1 MFRRHGITMIELV
14 ITLAIVAVLTV
25 MVVPNLGRW
34 IQHHRMKA
42 ALRQMVSQMELA
54 KISALKNNLE
64 YRVAFDVANGKFEL
78 QRGNRP
84 GGSGDWNPEGG
95 EFSIP
100 RQVSINVTFG
110 GDRVQFNPDGT
121 AGPGGSVD
129 LSIGSG
135 EQYEITVTTAT
146 GKINTRRVN

>member
-1 MFRRHGITMIELV
+1 MFRRDGITMIELV
-14 ITLAIVAVLTV
+14 ITLAIVVVLAV

-34 IQHHRMKA
+34 IQHYRMTG

-64 YRVAFDVANGKFEL
+64 YRIAFDVANRTFEL

-84 GGSGDWNPEGG
+84 DGSGDWNREGG

-100 RQVSINVTFG
+100 RQVTIDNVTFPDG
-110 GDRVQFNPDGT
+110 AAHFNPHGT
-121 AGPGGSVD
+121 AATGGVY
-129 LSIGSG
+129 LSITSG
-135 EQYEITVTTAT
+135 EQYSITVTNA
-146 GKINTRRVN
+146 GKINTTRMN